1 MRRFRAI
8 VLHSLD
14 HGQLDDHVEKQLSR
28 ERTFLIAEINWDFPI
43 AVDVD
48 QTNAEKRRS
57 LYVYKR
63 DLLMKLSTE

>member
-1 MRRFRAI
+1 MRRFRAA

-14 HGQLDDHVEKQLSR
+14 HGLLEEHVEKQLSR
-28 ERTFLIAEINWDFPI
+28 DRTFKIAEINWDFPI

-48 QTNAEKRRS
+48 QANAEKRRY
-57 LYVYKR
+57 LYAYMR

>member
-1 MRRFRAI
+1 M
-8 VLHSLD
+8 
-14 HGQLDDHVEKQLSR
+14 SR
-28 ERTFLIAEINWDFPI
+28 ERTFKIAEINWDFPI

-57 LYVYKR
+57 LYTYKR